1 VQAALE
7 TARLELQGEAGE
19 EEEAASA
26 SVSVERELTLTRVD
40 FDEGGA
46 AAVFAPVQEDAEPVV
61 MG

>member
-1 VQAALE
+1 ME

-26 SVSVERELTLTRVD
+26 SASVSVEKELTLTRVD